1 MEVTTDGSTELSY
14 NAIILMKSTLRQA
27 TLVLL
32 NQAGEEMSKDHFKLA
47 ASHCSFQK
55 STTSHNL
62 RSKCYVSQKV
72 YAAFLPHSLMGKF
85 YWKLLTVQLLIPL

>member
-1 MEVTTDGSTELSY
+1 MEVTTDGSTQLSY
-14 NAIILMKSTLRQA
+14 NAIILTRSTLKQA

-55 STTSHNL
+55 TQLHIIYVPNAMSH
-62 RSKCYVSQKV
+62 RKCM
-72 YAAFLPHSLMGKF
+72 LLF
-85 YWKLLTVQLLIPL
+85 YLIV